1 MKKNLKIKKIIKIN
15 YFKQKKIKIKKIKET
30 KFISIALEYK
40 KKNNINNYN
49 FIIKRFNT
57 KNIKIISNINKKDK
71 IVLNFNFFNP
81 NLNIIHI

>member
-15 YFKQKKIKIKKIKET
+15 YFKKKKIKIKKIKET